1 MGILREQPGHTVAI
15 PDRADRESAGGHMH
29 RTLLIAALGVLL
41 SGGVH
46 AQNTIYRC
54 IDAEGGT
61 LYTQTPCA
69 QGTEVVD
76 LGPNAELAE
85 GAHEAA
91 LRRENARL
99 REEIQRLERHQ
110 NTLDT
115 TRTTEDDPAD
125 ERSMQAHSFAC
136 DRATRAYANA
146 TETVRP
152 YGLEKKRVAMHQA
165 CGTHEPP
172 SPTHITSI
180 RSGYFIPLSS
190 WHFRPGLTV
199 PCHRLQNRFS
209 CRYKPGTKTFH
220 EPTHQPRPFARAH
233 RGDTHPYYAPAAQF
247 HRGPVLDHHRRNGVT
262 RHRKH

>member
-1 MGILREQPGHTVAI
+1 
-15 PDRADRESAGGHMH
+15 MH
-29 RTLLIAALGVLL
+29 RTLLVAALGVLL

-54 IDAEGGT
+54 VDAEGGT

-91 LRRENARL
+91 LRRENVRL
-99 REEIQRLERHQ
+99 REEIQRLKNSQ
-110 NTLDT
+110 NTGDVA
-115 TRTTEDDPAD
+115 RNIEDGPEN
-125 ERSMQAHSFAC
+125 ERSRLANSFVC
-136 DRATRAYANA
+136 DQATRAYENA

-152 YGLEKKRVAMHQA
+152 YGVEEKRVAMHQA

-172 SPTHITSI
+172 PPANTASI
-180 RSGYFIPLSS
+180 RSGYFIPFSPRHLRS
-190 WHFRPGLTV
+190 RLTI
-199 PCHRLQNRFS
+199 PCHRLQNHFS
-209 CRYKPGTKTFH
+209 CRYKPGTKTIH

-247 HRGPVLDHHRRNGVT
+247 HRGPVFDHHRRNGVT
-262 RHRKH
+262 RHRQH